1 MKPFD
6 RPTGG
11 AWQQKRREEGL
22 SKHSTG
28 SDMAWRMQGIPR
40 GQLALVNVVN
50 NVVHFKYEQLS
61 LSLAVPPSLSLS
73 LHSLLLLFAMLSR
86 ISLAV

>member
-6 RPTGG
+6 RPTEG

-61 LSLAVPPSLSLS
+61 LSLAVFPLSPSLYA
-73 LHSLLLLFAMLSR
+73 LLLLFAMLSR